1 MEKSTFKPI
10 AETGSDKDI
19 AALAQWLK
27 NLPKPAAV
35 MTAWDMRGVHVMS
48 ACRMARLKVPDQ
60 VSVVGVDNDPL
71 LCDFTTPTLTSVYPD
86 HALEGQM
93 AAEAIDRMIR
103 KRSGSKV
110 RRILNTAKK
119 MVERESA
126 RPVSPVTA
134 LMARAVAFIDAHAAE
149 NIKTADVVEALGVSR
164 SLLDQRFREFRN
176 ETLANA
182 ITERRLKEVA
192 RRLRQTNLSIRAIS
206 ASCGFQNP
214 NHLKNLFKRRYGMSM
229 REWRAIRD

>member
-1 MEKSTFKPI
+1 M
-10 AETGSDKDI
+10 
-19 AALAQWLK
+19 
-27 NLPKPAAV
+27 
-35 MTAWDMRGVHVMS
+35 
-48 ACRMARLKVPDQ
+48 
-60 VSVVGVDNDPL
+60 DNDPL

-110 RRILNTAKK
+110 RRILN
-119 MVERESA
+119 
-126 RPVSPVTA
+126 
-134 LMARAVAFIDAHAAE
+134 
-149 NIKTADVVEALGVSR
+149 
-164 SLLDQRFREFRN
+164 

-192 RRLRQTNLSIRAIS
+192 RRLRQTNLSIHAIS